1 MRDLVRNGELDW
13 VLGQEAAHA
22 APGERWL
29 NDTLPQLRQ
38 WAPGLLSDLARVRLE
53 ALGPVATDAKDLQA
67 VQSLLTVQDGENQRW
82 AARFS
87 FETHPSYDLL
97 LRAVPGLTAMLEE
110 CRAQAVAYRRLA
122 HDRAFKPENWSA
134 EKSDQLAGIRKAFD
148 EARGQARKAI
158 LRRLWTDA
166 PGP

>member
-1 MRDLVRNGELDW
+1 MRDLARERKLDW
-13 VLGQEAAHA
+13 VLGQEAASA

-29 NDTLPQLRQ
+29 NDNLPQLRQ
-38 WAPGLLSDLARVRLE
+38 WAERLLSDLARVRLE
-53 ALGPVATDAKDLQA
+53 ALGPVATDAKGLQA

-110 CRAQAVAYRRLA
+110 CRAQAVAYRLLA

-134 EKSDQLAGIRKAFD
+134 EKSDQLAGIRQAFD
-148 EARGQARKAI
+148 KARDQARKAI
-158 LRRLWTDA
+158 IGRLWTDA
-166 PGP
+166 PG